1 MEILELKGRRILHP
15 PDALRRSAIE
25 IVMISYVKWK
35 TMKVLV
41 CGKGGSGKST
51 VAALLAKSMARR
63 GYGVLVVDS
72 DESNYGLHRQL
83 GMELPS
89 TLMDHFGGK
98 KKMMEKM
105 RRSFTEGEQV
115 SLFDNKWT
123 LANIPA
129 DATTVKD
136 GIKLL
141 AVGKIHDFGE
151 GCACPMG
158 ALSKK
163 FLDNLAVGEKDMVIV
178 DTEAGIEHFGRG
190 VEAGCDAIIA
200 VLDPSYESLLLS
212 KKIAEISEK
221 IGKTLYFVL
230 NRVDDERKAVM
241 LDFLDEKMVAA
252 SVPETKDIF
261 RAGLAGDEFDFRVQ
275 EIEELADLLTG

>member
-1 MEILELKGRRILHP
+1 
-15 PDALRRSAIE
+15 
-25 IVMISYVKWK
+25 
-35 TMKVLV
+35 MKALV

-98 KKMMEKM
+98 RKMMEKM

-115 SLFDNKWT
+115 QLFDQKWT
-123 LANIPA
+123 LAEIPA
-129 DATTVKD
+129 EATTEKD

-141 AVGKIHDFGE
+141 AIGKIHDFGE

-163 FLDNLAVGEKDMVIV
+163 FLDNLQVGEKEMVIV

-190 VEAGCDAIIA
+190 VEAGCDTILA

-221 IGKTLYFVL
+221 IGKPLYFVL
-230 NRVDDERKAVM
+230 NRVDEERKTAM
-241 LDFLDEKMVAA
+241 LEFLDKKRVAA
-252 SVPETKDIF
+252 SIPETKEIF
-261 RAGLAGDEFDFRVQ
+261 RAGLAGEEFDFSM
-275 EIEELADLLTG
+275 EEVERLADLLTE

>member
-1 MEILELKGRRILHP
+1 
-15 PDALRRSAIE
+15 
-25 IVMISYVKWK
+25 
-35 TMKVLV
+35 MKVLV

-51 VAALLAKSMARR
+51 VAALLAKSMTRR

-98 KKMMEKM
+98 KTM
-105 RRSFTEGEQV
+105 RENARMRKSANPGERVQ
-115 SLFDNKWT
+115 LFDQKWT
-123 LANIPA
+123 FADIPA
-129 DATTVKD
+129 DATSQKN

-141 AVGKIHDFGE
+141 AIGKIQDFGE

-158 ALSKK
+158 SLSKK
-163 FLDNLAVGEKDMVIV
+163 FLDNLLVGEKEMVIV

-190 VEAGCDAIIA
+190 IEAGCDTILA

-212 KKIAEISEK
+212 RKIGEISDK

-230 NRVDDERKAVM
+230 NRVDDESKAAM
-241 LDFLDEKMVAA
+241 LEFLEGKRVVATI
-252 SVPETKDIF
+252 PETKEIF
-261 RAGLAGDEFDFRVQ
+261 RAGLAGVELDVQ
-275 EIEELADLLTG
+275 QKEMDGLVELLVG